1 MIDFVNK
8 KYKALSGF
16 DQHFSNRSSPSRLIL
31 QIVTLQ
37 FFYYLTAFILF
48 FITASLIGQ
57 PFDAKWL
64 FSWRVITVGTSLGI
78 TLIMLWLFD
87 SLISVIFIMLVIGR
101 SKLAWD
107 FAVTVHVINLMFAW
121 LYDGFPMSLTW
132 WLLQITSA
140 CIMVGLGTYSTRW
153 KELRD
158 TFFEGLIDP
167 ELGQA
172 DCMIPNAQEDHHTSS
187 HSKAKGPSS
196 IDEQAKQDVIP
207 MHTIK

>member
-1 MIDFVNK
+1 MSK
-8 KYKALSGF
+8 KYNALSGF

-37 FFYYLTAFILF
+37 FFYYITAFVLF
-48 FITASLIGQ
+48 FITANLIGQ
-57 PFDAKWL
+57 PFDAKWM
-64 FSWRVITVGTSLGI
+64 FSWRIITIGTSLGI

-121 LYDGFPMSLTW
+121 LYEGFPKSISW
-132 WLLQITSA
+132 WCLQVTSA

-172 DCMIPNAQEDHHTSS
+172 DNMVVSANDDADADDNS
-187 HSKAKGPSS
+187 HLKSKKPPSS
-196 IDEQAKQDVIP
+196 GKQAEQDVIP
-207 MHTIK
+207 MHSMK